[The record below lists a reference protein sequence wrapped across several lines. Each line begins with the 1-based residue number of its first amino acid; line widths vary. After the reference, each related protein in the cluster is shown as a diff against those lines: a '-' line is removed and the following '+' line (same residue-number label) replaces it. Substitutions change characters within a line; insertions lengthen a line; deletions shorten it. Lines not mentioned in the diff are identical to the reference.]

1 MSMPSEFLVM
11 RNISKTFPGV
21 RALSGVT
28 ISLNKGE
35 VLALVGENG
44 AGKSTLMKIL
54 GGVYQAGEGDI
65 FIDGQEAAI
74 HTPLDSR
81 KYGIS
86 MIFQEVNLVPT
97 LSIAENMFLGK
108 ELAGGILGRLDR
120 NTMRKKSAEVLARL
134 DCGNL
139 NTAALVK
146 DITLAKQ
153 QMVEIAKS
161 LMNQSRIIVMDEP
174 TSSLTGA
181 EAEALFSIINTLKEQ
196 GIAVIY
202 ISHKLEEIERISD
215 RIIVLRDGKFIA
227 ELDNSKKNVEKN
239 LIVKH
244 MVGRDLTDFYPAGNA
259 IIGEEILKVVNLG
272 LKGKFNRVSFNLR
285 QGEILGFSGL
295 IGAGRTEL
303 AKTIF
308 GEFKKDEGEI
318 YLSGKPLKIENVRD
332 AIKEGITLIPEDRK
346 REGLV
351 LCLSLADNICLPNA
365 GEVSSAGVVSRGKK
379 NALVRRFINELQI
392 RPALPNRTAIDFSG
406 GNQQKAV
413 IAKWLVKNPKIL
425 VLDEPTRGVDVGA
438 KSEIYALM
446 RRLTEKGVGIIFIS
460 SEMPELIG
468 ICDRILVM
476 NEGRING
483 EFKKG
488 KMDQNAIMAAAAGI

>member
-1 MSMPSEFLVM
+1 MKG
-11 RNISKTFPGV
+11 ISKTFPGV
-21 RALSGVT
+21 KALSGVT

-54 GGVYQAGEGDI
+54 GGVYQATEGEL
-65 FIDGQEAAI
+65 FIDGQKAPI
-74 HTPLDSR
+74 HTPLDSQ
-81 KYGIS
+81 KFGIS

-97 LSIAENMFLGK
+97 LSVAENMFLGK
-108 ELAGGILGRLDR
+108 ELARGILGRLDR
-120 NTMRKKSAEVLARL
+120 GTMRKKSAEVLARL
-134 DCGNL
+134 DCGTL
-139 NTAALVK
+139 NTATLIK
-146 DITLAKQ
+146 DLTLAKQ

-174 TSSLTGA
+174 TSSLSGA
-181 EAEALFSIINTLKEQ
+181 ETEALFNIITTLKAQ

-202 ISHKLEEIERISD
+202 ISQKLEEIERICD
-215 RIIVLRDGKFIA
+215 RIIILRDGKFIA
-227 ELDNSKKNVEKN
+227 ELDNSKRNVEKT

-244 MVGRDLTDFYPAGNA
+244 MVGRELTDFYPAGNA
-259 IIGEEILKVVNLG
+259 VIGEEIFKVVNLS
-272 LKGKFNRVSFNLR
+272 LKGKFNKVSFNLR
-285 QGEILGFSGL
+285 RGEILGFSGL

-318 YLSGKPLKIENVRD
+318 YLSGEPLKIENVRD

-365 GEVSSAGVVSRGKK
+365 GEVSSAGIVLRGKK
-379 NALVRRFINELQI
+379 NGLVRRFINELQI
-392 RPALPNRTAIDFSG
+392 RPALPNRTVIDFSG

-413 IAKWLVKNPKIL
+413 IAKWLAKNPRVL

-438 KSEIYALM
+438 KSEIYSLM

-476 NEGRING
+476 SEGRING
-483 EFKKG
+483 EFGKG
-488 KMDQNAIMAAAAGI
+488 EMDQHTIMAAAADI

>member
-1 MSMPSEFLVM
+1 M
-11 RNISKTFPGV
+11 RNISKSFPGV

-28 ISLNKGE
+28 VSLNKGE

-54 GGVYQAGEGDI
+54 GGVYQADEGEI
-65 FIDGQEAAI
+65 FIDGRKAEI
-74 HTPLDSR
+74 RTPLDSQ
-81 KYGIS
+81 KSGIS

-108 ELAGGILGRLDR
+108 ELAGGVFGRLDR
-120 NTMRKKSAEVLARL
+120 NAMRKQSAEVLARL
-134 DCGNL
+134 GCGNL

-146 DITLAKQ
+146 DLTQAKQ

-161 LMNQSRIIVMDEP
+161 LMNRSRIIVMDEP
-174 TSSLTGA
+174 TSSLTGS
-181 EAEALFSIINTLKEQ
+181 EAEALFGIIDTLKGQ

-202 ISHKLEEIERISD
+202 ISHKLEEIERICD
-215 RIIVLRDGKFIA
+215 RIIILRDGKFVA
-227 ELDNSKKNVEKN
+227 ELDNSKRDVEKAA
-239 LIVKH
+239 IVRH

-259 IIGEEILKVVNLG
+259 VIGEEVLRVANLG
-272 LKGKFNRVSFNLR
+272 LKGKFSGISFSLR
-285 QGEILGFSGL
+285 RGEILGLSGL

-318 YLSGKPLKIENVRD
+318 YLSGKPLRIENVRD
-332 AIKEGITLIPEDRK
+332 AIREGITLIPEDRK

-365 GEVSSAGVVSRGKK
+365 GQISSAGIVSRGRKTG
-379 NALVRRFINELQI
+379 LVRRFINDLQI
-392 RPALPNRTAIDFSG
+392 RPALPGRAVVDFSG
-406 GNQQKAV
+406 GNQQKTV
-413 IAKWLVKNPKIL
+413 IAKWLAKDPL
-425 VLDEPTRGVDVGA
+425 VLLLDEPTRGVDVGA
-438 KSEIYALM
+438 KSEIYSLM
-446 RRLTEKGVGIIFIS
+446 RRLTEKGVGIVFIS

-468 ICDRILVM
+468 ICDRILVVS
-476 NEGRING
+476 EGRING
-483 EFKKG
+483 EFRKG
-488 KMDQNAIMAAAAGI
+488 EMDQHAIMAAAAGIAVGI

>member
-1 MSMPSEFLVM
+1 MPSEFLVM
-11 RNISKTFPGV
+11 KNISKTFPGV
-21 RALSGVT
+21 KALSGVT

-54 GGVYQAGEGDI
+54 GGVYQANEGEI
-65 FIDGQEAAI
+65 FIDGQKTAI
-74 HTPLDSR
+74 YTPLDSQ

-97 LSIAENMFLGK
+97 LSVAENMFLGK

-120 NTMRKKSAEVLARL
+120 GAMRKKSAEVLARL
-134 DCGNL
+134 GCGNL

-161 LMNQSRIIVMDEP
+161 LMNKSRIIVMDEP

-181 EAEALFSIINTLKEQ
+181 EAEALFSIITTLKND

-259 IIGEEILKVVNLG
+259 VIGDEVLRVVNLG
-272 LKGKFNRVSFNLR
+272 LKGKFNRVSFVLR
-285 QGEILGFSGL
+285 RGEILGFSGL

-346 REGLV
+346 KEGLV

-365 GEVSSAGVVSRGKK
+365 REVSSAGIVSREKK
-379 NALVRRFINELQI
+379 SSLVRNLINELQI
-392 RPALPNRTAIDFSG
+392 RPALPNRAVVDFSG

-413 IAKWLVKNPKIL
+413 IAKWLVKNPRVL

-438 KSEIYALM
+438 KSEIYSLM

-488 KMDQNAIMAAAAGI
+488 GMDQNAIMAAAAGI